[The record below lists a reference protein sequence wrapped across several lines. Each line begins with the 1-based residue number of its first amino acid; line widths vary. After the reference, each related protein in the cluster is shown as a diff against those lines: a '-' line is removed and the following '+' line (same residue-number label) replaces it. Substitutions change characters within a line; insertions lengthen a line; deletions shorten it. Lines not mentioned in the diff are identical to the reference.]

1 MDILTQILNLKD
13 DAQAQNL
20 SRFFKTGKG
29 QYGYGDKFLGIKVP
43 QTREL
48 VKKFYGQVSVE
59 ELEKLLHNEYHE
71 VRLFALLSLVAIF
84 EKQKDKRELIFD
96 LYLKNTEYI
105 NNWDLVDLS
114 APKIVGRYCFE
125 QQDDSKIFE
134 LADTKHLWSE
144 RIAIVSQWYSIK
156 KGQYK
161 TIQKLAKKF
170 LTHKHDLIHKSTGWM
185 LRELGKMDEKI
196 LCDFLDKYSKKMP
209 RTMLRYAIEK
219 FDKEKKE
226 KYM

>member
-1 MDILTQILNLKD
+1 MDVLTQIFNLKD

-59 ELEKLLHNEYHE
+59 ELETLLHNEYHE

-96 LYLKNTEYI
+96 LYLRNTEYI

-125 QQDDSKIFE
+125 KQDDSKIFE

-161 TIQKLAKKF
+161 TIQKLAKIF
-170 LTHKHDLIHKSTGWM
+170 ITHKHDLIHKSTGWM

-219 FDKEKKE
+219 FDKEKKAY
-226 KYM
+226 YM